1 MSIEENII
9 RLHNGSDELSGLR
22 ARVDE
27 LESQLSAM
35 QLECAAKDALIAE
48 LRDELAAANNDDEV
62 RKALQLLEAANMEL
76 TRANRS
82 MREHL
87 RAASKVQQSL
97 LPERMPAAERVRFA
111 WRYRPCEG
119 LAGDILNIFR
129 LDDTHVGLYVLD
141 VAGHGAAAALHAV
154 SISRLLVPM
163 SLRSSWVREWEP
175 YRGEYYVVP
184 PGEVVD
190 RLNRHFPWDEERAQ
204 FFTLVYGVLNKST
217 LELRYCVAG
226 HPGPA
231 HLPKRGEPK
240 IMTGTGL
247 PVGLM
252 PRAYDEQ
259 SLQLAPG
266 DRLYLYSDGITEAR
280 NAAGQLFGSKAML
293 EVLGSAPS
301 VESSLDSLLAQL
313 EDWRGDTRFED
324 DLSLLA
330 LEVAL
335 TK

>member
-1 MSIEENII
+1 MSTEENIVYMPG
-9 RLHNGSDELSGLR
+9 LDDETQELR
-22 ARVDE
+22 ARIAALEAE
-27 LESQLSAM
+27 LAARAE
-35 QLECAAKDALIAE
+35 ECTVKDGLIAE

-62 RKALQLLEAANMEL
+62 RKALQMLEAANIEL

-97 LPERMPAAERVRFA
+97 LPERMPKAENIRFA

-129 LDDTHVGLYVLD
+129 LDDNHVGLYVLD

-163 SLRSSWVREWEP
+163 SLRSSWVREWES
-175 YRGEYYVVP
+175 YRGEYYIVP

-217 LELRYCVAG
+217 LEFRYCVAG

-231 HLPKRGEPK
+231 HLRKGEPG
-240 IMTGTGL
+240 MVYMGTGL

-266 DRLYLYSDGITEAR
+266 DRLYLYSDGVTEAR
-280 NAAGQLFGSKAML
+280 SPEGRLFGSQTML
-293 EVLGSAPS
+293 EVLGAAPTL
-301 VESSLDSLLAQL
+301 ESSLDTLLARL
-313 EDWRGDTRFED
+313 EDWRGGTSFED

-330 LEVAL
+330 FEVMQP
-335 TK
+335 K